1 MDPTLLFILSIV
13 ELLGK
18 YGLPAVIQIIQTWRV
33 DKEPTLEDIAA
44 LRAMVPPFDSIFSR
58 SK

>member
-44 LRAMVPPFDSIFSR
+44 LRAMVPPFDSYFPP
-58 SK
+58 K